1 MNSENFEKHVLFD
14 RISQLSETLED
25 EKAESKLDL
34 EKLSFFRTALSYIE
48 DRIKLTMP
56 DLVQQTEMDA
66 LSNEINSAVSQINS
80 YIGNSNVGHLT
91 NATNNFNSAL
101 NRIRNFPIPLSKSS
115 FNFSR
120 KIANFE
126 KTVKNKYNAL
136 EKEKD
141 SLGKEISDFKEE
153 LVKKNSKIEE
163 LTEQLKTKES
173 QIQNLNS
180 TFQTDFNNIKSQHNQ
195 EFKTT
200 KETFRSE
207 FNSIKTNFTNEV
219 EEIKSTID
227 TDTSSIVKELET
239 KLQEAKRL
247 VNVIG
252 NVGVTGNYQNI
263 ANEHK
268 ATANVWRVLAIIF
281 MIIFSSL
288 LIYTIWDV
296 SSENYDW
303 IKSVI
308 RIIAAAA
315 LSYPATYA
323 ARESSKHRKLETLNR
338 KLELELASL
347 TPFIEM
353 LPEDKKREIKV
364 KLVEKYFGNHVENE
378 KINDVDKEELS
389 IGGFEKVIKSL
400 IPIFKNS

>member
-1 MNSENFEKHVLFD
+1 MNNENFEKHVLFD
-14 RISQLSETLED
+14 RISQLSETLQE
-25 EKAESKLDL
+25 EKTESRIDL
-34 EKLSFFRTALSYIE
+34 ENLSFFRTALNYIE
-48 DRIKLTMP
+48 DRIKLTFP
-56 DLVQQTEMDA
+56 DLVQKNEMDE
-66 LSNEINSAVSQINS
+66 LSTELNGAVSQINS
-80 YIGNSNVGHLT
+80 YTGNNNVGHLT
-91 NATNNFNSAL
+91 NATNHLNSAL
-101 NRIRNFPIPLSKSS
+101 NKIRNFPIPLTKSS

-141 SLGKEISDFKEE
+141 DLGKEISNFKEE
-153 LVKKNSKIEE
+153 LDKKNTKIEE
-163 LTEQLKTKES
+163 LTEQLKAKEN
-173 QIQNLNS
+173 QIENLNS
-180 TFQTDFNNIKSQHNQ
+180 TFQTNFNNIKSQHNQ
-195 EFKTT
+195 EFKSS

-207 FNSIKTNFTNEV
+207 FNSIKNNFENEI
-219 EEIKSTID
+219 EGIKNTIE
-227 TDTSSIVKELET
+227 TDTSSMVQDLKT
-239 KLQEAKRL
+239 KLEEAKRL

-268 ATANVWRVLAIIF
+268 ETANIWRVLAIIF
-281 MIIFSSL
+281 MIVLSGL
-288 LIYTIWDV
+288 LVYTIWDV

-308 RIIAAAA
+308 RIVAAAA

-323 ARESSKHRKLETLNR
+323 AKESTKHRKLETLNR

-353 LPEDKKREIKV
+353 LPEDKKKDIKMR
-364 KLVEKYFGNHVENE
+364 LVEKYFGNHIEYE
-378 KINDVDKEELS
+378 KNGDINKEELS
-389 IGGFEKVIKSL
+389 VGGFEKIIKSL